1 MAPIKANPY
10 SQELGVFNQN
20 PWVFHSWNK
29 GGVEIYICVCVC
41 VCVCIH
47 ICNVL
52 SDGHFGNF
60 LKMAP
65 LKLFYLWTALG
76 LCCYLRAFFFLV
88 AASRCYILAAVHKL
102 PIVVV
107 SLFGAH
113 GLRCPAACG
122 IFPDQGL
129 NLCPLVG
136 RFLTTGLPGK
146 TLE

>member
-1 MAPIKANPY
+1 MYSTKIPGCFTVGIKEGLKY
-10 SQELGVFNQN
+10 TYV
-20 PWVFHSWNK
+20 
-29 GGVEIYICVCVC
+29 CVYVC

-102 PIVVV
+102 SIVVV